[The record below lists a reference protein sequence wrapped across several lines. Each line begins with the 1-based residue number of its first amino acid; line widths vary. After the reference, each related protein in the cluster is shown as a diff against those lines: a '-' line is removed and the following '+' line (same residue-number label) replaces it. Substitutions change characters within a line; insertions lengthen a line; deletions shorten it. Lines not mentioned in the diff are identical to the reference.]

1 MNCIYFLH
9 LAQGF
14 QNFLYKVRG
23 QNDVL
28 VPQFF
33 LKRTP
38 VFFKSCLASIR
49 SIYPCPAQRD
59 EYCVYIILSITM
71 LLVDVW
77 NGFLEALNVQ
87 ARNSKDFWLVNCRA
101 ATPEMADSRDNIL
114 TVN

>member
-1 MNCIYFLH
+1 
-9 LAQGF
+9 
-14 QNFLYKVRG
+14 
-23 QNDVL
+23 
-28 VPQFF
+28 
-33 LKRTP
+33 
-38 VFFKSCLASIR
+38 
-49 SIYPCPAQRD
+49 
-59 EYCVYIILSITM
+59 M